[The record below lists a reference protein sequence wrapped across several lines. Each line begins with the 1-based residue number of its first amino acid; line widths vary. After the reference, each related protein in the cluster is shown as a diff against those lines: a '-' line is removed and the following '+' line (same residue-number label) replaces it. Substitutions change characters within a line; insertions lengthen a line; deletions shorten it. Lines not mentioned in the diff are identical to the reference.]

1 MRRLTLLALI
11 GLAGCQSTQ
20 RFDLVCEGVLNERMT
35 FGSITAHKK
44 IEDQTMRF
52 SIDLDRGV
60 WCYTD
65 GCDEAALISIK
76 EATSAD
82 LILND
87 RVKIDRSSG
96 YIEQDW
102 GTTVFQGRCD
112 KARFTSPPKT
122 KF

>member
-11 GLAGCQSTQ
+11 GLAGCQSSD
-20 RFDLVCEGVLNERMT
+20 RFDLVCEGVLNEKVT
-35 FGSITAHKK
+35 FGSITTHKK
-44 IEDQTMRF
+44 IEEQTMRF

-65 GCDEAALISIK
+65 GCDEAALIPIK
-76 EATSAD
+76 ETSSAD
-82 LILND
+82 LLLND
-87 RVKIDRSSG
+87 RVNIDRSSG
-96 YIEQDW
+96 YVEQDW

-112 KARFTSPPKT
+112 KARFTKPLKA